1 MLVCSHGHDSR
12 PIADTEA
19 VALCGARAARTASA
33 GGGEREGDT
42 NSALIGG
49 PLLLT
54 WRPWLD
60 GSTLSYE
67 DELRL
72 VGVRERALA
81 EGRTAWMDGADSM
94 TSML

>member
-1 MLVCSHGHDSR
+1 MATR
-12 PIADTEA
+12 
-19 VALCGARAARTASA
+19 GARAACAVGA

-49 PLLLT
+49 PILLT

-81 EGRTAWMDGADSM
+81 EGRTAWMDGADVDD
-94 TSML
+94 LH